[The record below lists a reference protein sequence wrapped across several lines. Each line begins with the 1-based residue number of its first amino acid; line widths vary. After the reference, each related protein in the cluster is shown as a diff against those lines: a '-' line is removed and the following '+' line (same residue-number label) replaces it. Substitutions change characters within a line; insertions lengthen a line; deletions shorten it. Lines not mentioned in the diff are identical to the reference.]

1 MAESP
6 LSQEDAL
13 RNTQPMQASPK
24 RTHTTSFFQVDASLV
39 PMSEEEK
46 ASLRLLQ
53 RLEGDL
59 NETLGDL
66 DQKLHRVLAKQEYD
80 YMKCYTMFIKRKE
93 RELRELVAALSARAK
108 EADRDKDLRITQLEA
123 ACRQAIAN
131 ETQMDKKLQEM
142 KAQVRKWK
150 DRAEDLESD
159 QEFLKR
165 KTLEAKR
172 KNKLLKTA
180 ITRLQQAG
188 FSSTENLCPKCQ
200 AERPPKEV
208 IQEELDKNPFFIT
221 ESLSTEVSSQNK
233 GKLSRRQQGLYQS
246 QVLHEGS

>member
-1 MAESP
+1 
-6 LSQEDAL
+6 
-13 RNTQPMQASPK
+13 
-24 RTHTTSFFQVDASLV
+24 
-39 PMSEEEK
+39 MSEEEK

-142 KAQVRKWK
+142 KAQVL
-150 DRAEDLESD
+150 DEDAL
-159 QEFLKR
+159 
-165 KTLEAKR
+165 LEAAIQH
-172 KNKLLKTA
+172 NQVAISSSALLLEVDVGLC
-180 ITRLQQAG
+180 ILCGHGISCQVPS
-188 FSSTENLCPKCQ
+188 FS
-200 AERPPKEV
+200 
-208 IQEELDKNPFFIT
+208 
-221 ESLSTEVSSQNK
+221 
-233 GKLSRRQQGLYQS
+233 
-246 QVLHEGS
+246 